1 MTPLGAEI
9 RELIAAQG
17 PIPVSRYM
25 ALCLGHPRYG
35 YYMTR
40 DPIGLSG
47 DFVTAPEISQMFGE
61 LVGLWA
67 AQTWIDLGSP
77 SPFALVELGPGR
89 GTLMADALRA
99 AKVAP
104 GFLEA
109 AAVHLV
115 ETSPVLR
122 ERQRAALASPPPALA
137 GGVHWHARLDDV
149 PDRPLIA
156 LANEFFDALPV
167 RQMVRD
173 RGAWRERLVGLDA
186 GGALGFGLAPDA
198 DPSVSWEAP
207 EGAVLE
213 IAAAGTAVMR
223 ALAGRIVAAGGAAL
237 AIDYGHARTG
247 FADTLQAIRRHA
259 FADPLVDPGEADV
272 TAHVDFAQLAT
283 AAGAAGARV
292 FGPVTQGAFLR
303 ALGIE
308 ARARAL
314 AARASAT
321 QSEEI
326 GAALV
331 RLTGERD
338 ADMGVLFKALA
349 VAHPRLTACAGFI
362 RDEEPC

>member
-9 RELIAAQG
+9 RELIAAEG
-17 PIPVSRYM
+17 PISVSRYM
-25 ALCLGHPRYG
+25 ALCLGHPTLG

-40 DPIGLSG
+40 DPIGMAG

-67 AQTWIDLGSP
+67 AQTWIDLGRP
-77 SPFALVELGPGR
+77 APFALVELGPGR

-122 ERQRAALASPPPALA
+122 ERQRTALATPPPALA
-137 GGVHWHARLDDV
+137 GGVQWHTGLEAV
-149 PDRPLIA
+149 PDLPLIA

-167 RQMVRD
+167 RQLVRD
-173 RGAWRERLVGLDA
+173 RGAWHERLVGLDA
-186 GGALGFGLAPDA
+186 TGALAFGLAPDA
-198 DPSVSWEAP
+198 DPAIGYAAP

-213 IAAAGTAVMR
+213 IAAAQTAVMR
-223 ALAGRIVAAGGAAL
+223 ALAERLVAMGGAAL
-237 AIDYGHARTG
+237 AIDYGHAQTG

-272 TAHVDFAQLAT
+272 TAHVDFAQLAHT
-283 AAGAAGARV
+283 AQDAGARV

-314 AARASAT
+314 AARASAR

-331 RLTGERD
+331 RLAGEGD
-338 ADMGVLFKALA
+338 DDMGVLFKALA
-349 VAHPRLTACAGFI
+349 VAHPRLSACVGFT
-362 RDEEPC
+362 